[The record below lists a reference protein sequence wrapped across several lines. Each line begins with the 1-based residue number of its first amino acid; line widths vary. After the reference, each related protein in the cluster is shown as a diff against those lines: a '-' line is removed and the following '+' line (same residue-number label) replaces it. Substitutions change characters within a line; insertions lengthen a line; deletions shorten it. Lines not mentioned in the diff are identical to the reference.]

1 MNTETGEESK
11 VLFIPI
17 EEIIPNRAQP
27 RLIFDDQSLKELAN
41 SIKEH
46 GIIQP
51 LVLRKKAE
59 KYEII
64 AGERRYRAAKLA
76 GLTEVPAIITEM
88 SDKQSA
94 EVAIV
99 ENIQR
104 KDLSAIEEAKS
115 YKSLLDNN
123 DMSQEELA
131 KKMGVSQSA
140 ISNKIRLLS
149 LADEVQN
156 AILEGKIS
164 ERHARSLLKVE
175 KHEDQITLLNRI
187 INERLTVKQL
197 EQEIKKLQGSIPA
210 VNNDINVD
218 KIKSEA
224 EDIIPLK
231 IIDPDEKESDVVD
244 NKPNK
249 FFNFL
254 EETAVNMQTPESTS
268 TPSDNNFKIEE
279 PVITDNSFK
288 TNESTNDEEIEMLD
302 FSIPSPIDDKI
313 INNIKNALGDLKY
326 QINTSVENNKKTI
339 TITLED

>member
-51 LVLRKKAE
+51 LVLRKKSE

-231 IIDPDEKESDVVD
+231 IIDPDEKKSDVVD